1 MTAPHTGPE
10 RTVLEGFLRQQR
22 ALVHVKLAGAQD
34 TDLLRVST
42 ASGLT
47 ARGVLNHLTH
57 VERWWWRDVVAGED
71 GLGYDWTD
79 ADPDGEMHIGPEV
92 PLAELLARY
101 AEECARCDA
110 VLAGIDGLDTVAAR
124 KPVSVRWVILHMVEE
139 TSRHLGHIDL
149 LREQADGSAGAWPPA
164 DLPG

>member
-71 GLGYDWTD
+71 ALPYDWTD
-79 ADPDGEMHIGPEV
+79 EDPDGELHLGPER
-92 PLAELLARY
+92 PLAQLLEEY
-101 AEECARCDA
+101 TQECARCDE
-110 VLAGIDGLDTVAAR
+110 VLAGIDDLDQLAAR
-124 KPVSVRWVILHMVEE
+124 KERSVRWVLMHVIAE
-139 TSRHLGHIDL
+139 TARHLGHLDL
-149 LREQADGSAGAWPPA
+149 LREQADGAVGVWFPDEDA
-164 DLPG
+164 